1 MQNPGYIALS
11 RQVVLN
17 RQLDVVA
24 NNIANLGTT
33 GFKRQNTMFAEHLAK
48 MDNRES
54 ASYVVDSGTM
64 RDMGQGPLQTTGNS
78 MDLAIEGDGYFT
90 VDTPRGVRY
99 TRDGQFTRGPEGNI
113 ITPSGFALLDEN
125 NAPVQV
131 PVDAKEITVGKDVAV
146 FGNDQQVA
154 RIQLVDF
161 NNPQALIHTADGLY
175 KADGEPKPSENGRI
189 QQGMLES
196 SNVNPVNELVTMLE
210 IQRDYQA
217 SHRMMKSEHDR
228 LSRAI
233 KELGRVE
240 QG

>member
-54 ASYVVDSGTM
+54 ASYVVDTGTM
-64 RDMGQGPLQTTGNS
+64 RDMGQGPLQSTGNS
-78 MDLAIEGDGYFT
+78 LDLGIEGDGYFT
-90 VDTPRGVRY
+90 IETPRGIRF
-99 TRDGQFTRGPEGNI
+99 TRDGQFTRGTEGDLV
-113 ITPSGFALLDEN
+113 TRSGFALMDEN
-125 NAPVQV
+125 NAPIQI
-131 PVDAKEITVGKDVAV
+131 PADTTEITVGKNGEV
-146 FGNDQQVA
+146 FAGDNQVA

-175 KADGEPKPSENGRI
+175 KADGAPKPAENGRI
-189 QQGMLES
+189 QQGMLEN
-196 SNVNPVNELVTMLE
+196 SNVNPVTELVTMLE

-217 SHRMMKSEHDR
+217 THRMMKSEHDR